1 MGVKNEGY
9 LVFLVEDDK
18 FYLELLESYFS
29 GKKNIKTVRF
39 LTGEDCLNN
48 LQLNPD
54 LVILDYMLDKHNPD
68 AIDGKLVYK
77 KIKEVTPST
86 KIIVVSAQQS
96 ADVVFNLVKEGVRNY
111 IMKDNETFEQLDQ
124 LLEDYNFI

>member
-29 GKKNIKTVRF
+29 GKKNFNTVRF
-39 LTGEDCLNN
+39 LTGEDCLGS
-48 LQLNPD
+48 LHLNPD
-54 LVILDYMLDKHNPD
+54 LVILDYMLDKHDPN
-68 AIDGKLVYK
+68 ALDGKLVYK
-77 KIKEVTPST
+77 KIKEVTPNT
-86 KIIVVSAQQS
+86 KIIVVSGQQS

-124 LLEDYNFI
+124 LLEDYNLV